1 MRKGILKKTTAFML
15 AATMVISMA
24 GCGGKSGNGKKKDD
38 GKESEN
44 TKDMVYAGEEL
55 NLEGIEGDLST
66 VYIQGEKM
74 YISTYEWIE
83 GEGAAEDGEDA
94 ENDKETDDSES
105 TDETSEETA
114 AVEDGEATSE
124 DTASE
129 EDEKEA
135 AEEETSEEETAEET
149 EGEDGTGDE
158 TDAEDVAEEDI
169 EMPEGTSVERM
180 YSANLDGSDLK
191 EITLPEKPENEY
203 TNQMF
208 VGEDGTFTFINS
220 SYDEKKGTSSYFI
233 VQADESGK
241 EISKEDITKTLNLG
255 EDGYFNKVVMDKKG
269 NFVFVLESQLLV
281 LDSAGKKVCEL
292 KAEKDVWLEGAVATK
307 DGQIVVGYS
316 GEEGACI
323 QVADIEGKKW
333 GEKYNLSIQYFSGSD
348 SLMTGSDE
356 YDLYYKNDSGIF
368 GYTFAEKK
376 EQKIMDYMASNIS
389 SENTYGM
396 MPYTE
401 GKFISNS
408 WDENGSKLV
417 VYTKVDPST
426 IKDKQ
431 SITMAMMWVDDEIKK
446 AAMDFNKNNDKYQIE
461 FKDYSNEEDSETKM
475 NADIIAGNIADIIC
489 LSNLPAEQ
497 YVAKGILE
505 DLTPYF
511 EKDDEVNPDEIIDS
525 VREAMKIDGKYY
537 YVVPNFNVSTL
548 MGSTKDV
555 GTEMGWTFDDL
566 KKLLE
571 EKGDGVRPF
580 YSENKTEMLYSFAGS
595 LTDFVDWSTGE
606 CSFDSQDFKDILE
619 ICNRGTNEEQEYN
632 EDSPSLQTLI
642 QEGKVLFNEG
652 SLSLEDLQMYKAM
665 YKNEMTF
672 IGYPN
677 KDKEGSYFSF
687 NSNIGIYSK
696 SDVKDGA
703 WEFIRIFMTKDY
715 QGKQVSNGNT
725 WSTPTRKDALELRNK
740 IAMATE
746 KFKDEYGNEH
756 ESTDSSWV
764 WDDFEVKIKPST
776 QEEVDMYMD
785 LIDNTKKVGG
795 WNQAILDIII
805 EESKAYFSGDKNVDE
820 TADIIQNRVKTY
832 VNENR

>member
-1 MRKGILKKTTAFML
+1 MRKGILKKSAAFML
-15 AATMVISMA
+15 ATTMVISMA
-24 GCGGKSGNGKKKDD
+24 GCGGKSGDGSKKDGS

-83 GEGAAEDGEDA
+83 KEGASKDSEDA
-94 ENDKETDDSES
+94 ENDKETDSSES
-105 TDETSEETA
+105 TEETSEETT
-114 AVEDGEATSE
+114 AVEDAESTSE
-124 DTASE
+124 ETSAK
-129 EDEKEA
+129 EDEKETS
-135 AEEETSEEETAEET
+135 EEETSKEETAEET

-191 EITLPEKPENEY
+191 EIAVPEKAENEY
-203 TNQMF
+203 MNQMF
-208 VGEDGTFTFINS
+208 VGEDGTFTYINS

-233 VQADESGK
+233 VQADENGK
-241 EISKEDITKTLNLG
+241 ELSKEDITKTLNLG

-269 NFVFVLESQLLV
+269 NLVFVLESQLLV

-292 KAEKDVWLEGAVATK
+292 KAEKDVWLEGAVAAK

-333 GEKYNLSIQYFSGSD
+333 GEKYNLSIQYFNSSD
-348 SLMTGSDE
+348 AIMTGSGE

-368 GYTFAEKK
+368 GYTFADKK
-376 EQKIMDYMASNIS
+376 EKKIMDYMASNIS

-401 GKFISNS
+401 GKFISNT
-408 WDENGSKLV
+408 WDEDGNKLI

-446 AAMDFNKNNDKYQIE
+446 AAMEFNKNNDKYQIE
-461 FKDYSNEEDSETKM
+461 FKDYSNEEDPMTKM

-489 LSNLPAEQ
+489 LSGLPAEQ

-511 EKDDEVNPDEIIDS
+511 EKDDEVNPDDIIDS

-537 YVVPNFNVSTL
+537 YVVPNFTVSTL
-548 MGSTKDV
+548 IGSTKDV

-580 YSENKTEMLYSFAGS
+580 YSENKSDMLYSFAGS
-595 LTDFVDWSTGE
+595 LTDFVDWTTGE

-619 ICNRGTNEEQEYN
+619 ICNRGTNEEQNY
-632 EDSPSLQTLI
+632 EDSPSMPTLI

-652 SLSLEDLQMYKAM
+652 SINLEEVQVYKAM
-665 YKNEMTF
+665 FKGDMTF
-672 IGYPN
+672 IGYPDA
-677 KDKEGSYFSF
+677 DKEGSYFSF
-687 NSNIGIYSK
+687 NSNLGIYSK

-703 WEFIRIFMTKDY
+703 WEFIRTFMTKDY
-715 QGKQVSNGNT
+715 QGEHVSTGET
-725 WSTPTRKDALELRNK
+725 YYTPSRKDALELKNK

-756 ESTDSSWV
+756 EPTESSWG
-764 WDDFEVKIKPST
+764 WDDLEVKITPST

-785 LIDNTKKVGG
+785 LINNTKKVGG

-805 EESKAYFSGDKNVDE
+805 EESKAYFSGDKSVDE
-820 TADIIQNRVKTY
+820 VADIIQNRVKTY

>member
-1 MRKGILKKTTAFML
+1 MRKGILKKSAAFML
-15 AATMVISMA
+15 AATMVVSMA
-24 GCGGKSGNGKKKDD
+24 GCGGKSGDGKKKDD

-55 NLEGIEGDLST
+55 NLKGIEGDLST
-66 VYIQGEKM
+66 IYIQGEKM

-83 GEGAAEDGEDA
+83 EEGASKDGADA
-94 ENDKETDDSES
+94 EKYKETDDSES
-105 TDETSEETA
+105 KEETSEETTG
-114 AVEDGEATSE
+114 VEDEESTSE
-124 DTASE
+124 DTSSE
-129 EDEKEA
+129 EDEKETS
-135 AEEETSEEETAEET
+135 EEETSEEETVEES
-149 EGEDGTGDE
+149 EGKDGTGDE
-158 TDAEDVAEEDI
+158 TDAGDVAEEDI

-191 EITLPEKPENEY
+191 EITLPEKAENEY
-203 TNQMF
+203 MNQMF

-255 EDGYFNKVVMDKKG
+255 QDGYFNKVVMDKKG

-281 LDSAGKKVCEL
+281 LDAAGKKVCEL

-316 GEEGACI
+316 GEEGACV

-348 SLMTGSDE
+348 SLMTGSGE

-368 GYTFAEKK
+368 GYTFADKK

-401 GKFISNS
+401 GKFISNTY
-408 WDENGSKLV
+408 DENGNKLI
-417 VYTKVDPST
+417 VYSKVDPST

-446 AAMDFNKNNDKYQIE
+446 AAMEFNKNNDKYQIE
-461 FKDYSNEEDSETKM
+461 IKDYSNEEDPETKM

-525 VREAMKIDGKYY
+525 VREAMKVDGKYY

-548 MGSTKDV
+548 IASTKDV

-566 KKLLE
+566 KKLLD
-571 EKGDGVRPF
+571 EKGNGVRPF
-580 YSENKTEMLYSFAGS
+580 YSENKSEMLYSFAGS
-595 LTDFVDWSTGE
+595 LTGFVDWTTGE

-619 ICNRGTNEEQEYN
+619 MCNRGTNEEQEYS
-632 EDSPSLQTLI
+632 EDNPSLPTLI

-652 SLSLEDLQMYKAM
+652 SIGLGEIQLYKAM
-665 YKNEMTF
+665 FKDGMTF

-677 KDKEGSYFSF
+677 AEKEGSYFTF
-687 NSNIGIYSK
+687 NSNMGIYSK
-696 SDVKDGA
+696 SEVKEGA
-703 WEFIRIFMTKDY
+703 WEFIRTFMTKDY
-715 QGKQVSNGNT
+715 QGKQVSSGNMQG
-725 WSTPTRKDALELRNK
+725 TPTRKDALELKNK
-740 IAMATE
+740 IAMATK

-756 ESTDSSWV
+756 EPEDSSWG
-764 WDDFEVKIKPST
+764 WDDLEVKIKPST

-785 LIDNTKKVGG
+785 LINSTKKVGG
-795 WNQAILDIII
+795 WNQEILDIIL